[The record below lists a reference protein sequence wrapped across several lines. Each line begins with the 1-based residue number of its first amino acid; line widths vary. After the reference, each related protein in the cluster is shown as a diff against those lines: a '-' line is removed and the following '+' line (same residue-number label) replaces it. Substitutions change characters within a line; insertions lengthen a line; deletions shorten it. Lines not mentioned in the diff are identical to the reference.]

1 MSTILDRERTR
12 CPQELGPGGVKQ
24 VRSL

>member
-1 MSTILDRERTR
+1 MSTILDRERAR